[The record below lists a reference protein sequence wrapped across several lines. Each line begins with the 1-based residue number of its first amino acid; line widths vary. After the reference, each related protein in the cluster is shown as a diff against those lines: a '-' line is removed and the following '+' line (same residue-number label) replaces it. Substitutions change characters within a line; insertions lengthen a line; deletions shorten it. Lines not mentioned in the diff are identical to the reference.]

1 MCIQVEAE
9 YLDEIFKIGEQS
21 GAEVL
26 LFDSS
31 QGETV
36 YSTSGFPSEL
46 VRTEDQTADLSLL
59 EKDYLVIREEELNG
73 LTTVLISPRKEIYAS
88 ALQEICILLVE
99 GIGLLVLT
107 VFFICYYTRKM
118 TKPLKVLTAQMS
130 SMTLENLNA
139 GEENTVPPS
148 YDEIRY
154 LYEGY
159 QDMQRHLDQMIQKEI
174 ASKTLRIQERLSSLQ
189 AQINPHFL
197 YNTLNVIGIMGSEA
211 RQPRI
216 YRACLRLSS
225 LLRYSIAD
233 KNDSA
238 STIGMEIENITG
250 YLELMK
256 LRFEHHVEYRIQCGQ
271 ELENV
276 EVPRLFLQ
284 PFVEN
289 VFEHAYNGEQ
299 RVVHIL
305 ISCRQEGEWTAVSV
319 MDDGRGMGA
328 EELEQPSI
336 LLLVCRI

>member
-1 MCIQVEAE
+1 M
-9 YLDEIFKIGEQS
+9 
-21 GAEVL
+21 
-26 LFDSS
+26 
-31 QGETV
+31 
-36 YSTSGFPSEL
+36 
-46 VRTEDQTADLSLL
+46 
-59 EKDYLVIREEELNG
+59 
-73 LTTVLISPRKEIYAS
+73 
-88 ALQEICILLVE
+88 E

-211 RQPRI
+211 HQPRI

-328 EELEQPSI
+328 EELEHLKERIEEHKNTPVSEQIKKMKDGIGVENTIMRLSFFFGEDFRYSLENREEGGFRV
-336 LLLVCRI
+336 LLMIKRKVTEEDEKDQSADCGG